1 MTPLIEA
8 AVEVGMRLTLISE
21 AREKSSH
28 VKIQEELEF
37 ALMVTRPEM
46 PSPDSTR
53 PLASGRVTFP
63 QDLRIVPEADG
74 WIPVGVERRLRLT
87 NPDKPFFPDGE
98 TKGDLVA
105 YYHSVAP
112 VLLPHLRDRAIVL
125 ARFPDGADGEWFYE
139 KQAPS
144 HKPDWLPT
152 ALCGR
157 DTAAMPSTS

>member
-8 AVEVGMRLTLISE
+8 AVEAGMRLTLISE

-37 ALMVTRPEM
+37 ALMVARPEM

-74 WIPVGVERRLRLT
+74 WIPVES
-87 NPDKPFFPDGE
+87 N
-98 TKGDLVA
+98 
-105 YYHSVAP
+105 
-112 VLLPHLRDRAIVL
+112 
-125 ARFPDGADGEWFYE
+125 GA
-139 KQAPS
+139 
-144 HKPDWLPT
+144 
-152 ALCGR
+152 CG
-157 DTAAMPSTS
+157 